1 MRPKNSGGFAP
12 AAGITSAAHLLLAL
26 GRKTPYDCKCCIR
39 VSSGVVASAVR
50 DGAFTDTYCGLT
62 LLVPRILQ
70 PLHSGGTVHERGEL
84 TMASDQ
90 TINTIAKALGESDE
104 GPLAQIKA
112 VVDNLGDQACLT
124 LLAETEKI
132 EKAGGLMRGDGSG
145 RRSPGGVFFFLA
157 RQRLP
162 RDVRA
167 AIFND
172 KKPRDPNAP
181 KSTPAVAKPA
191 AGGGAGVPP
200 SSSGGLPRRRVFEVV
215 PASKPAPIVINT
227 PPRHEPRGE
236 WPPAPPEGS
245 FIPPELP
252 AAVVQAKAKLAV
264 QAALGPLNPTDQ
276 YLLLVG
282 LLADLHAQ
290 FGGEVPRSTVVEVPR
305 SERKPT
311 TLSQPPASPP
321 AAAIKRAAAEV
332 EEEVEEPKPR
342 ATPRAKAARPKATAT
357 KSRSRA

>member
-1 MRPKNSGGFAP
+1 
-12 AAGITSAAHLLLAL
+12 
-26 GRKTPYDCKCCIR
+26 
-39 VSSGVVASAVR
+39 
-50 DGAFTDTYCGLT
+50 
-62 LLVPRILQ
+62 
-70 PLHSGGTVHERGEL
+70 
-84 TMASDQ
+84 MASEQ

-104 GPLAQIKA
+104 GPVAQIKA

-181 KSTPAVAKPA
+181 KSQPAPPAAKPSSSS
-191 AGGGAGVPP
+191 AGVPP
-200 SSSGGLPRRRVFEVV
+200 SQSGGGLPRRRVFEVV
-215 PASKPAPIVINT
+215 PASKPAASPSVVSA
-227 PPRHEPRGE
+227 PVVSRAEPRGE
-236 WPPAPPEGS
+236 WPPSPPEGA

-252 AAVVQAKAKLAV
+252 AAVIRAKAKQSAQSALAS
-264 QAALGPLNPTDQ
+264 LNPTDQ
-276 YLLLVG
+276 YLLLVE

-290 FGGEVPRSTVVEVPR
+290 YGGEPPRSTVEAPR

-311 TLSQPPASPP
+311 TLSQPPLP
-321 AAAIKRAAAEV
+321 AAIPRVVEP

-342 ATPRAKAARPKATAT
+342 TTRAKAPARPKAAAT

>member
-1 MRPKNSGGFAP
+1 
-12 AAGITSAAHLLLAL
+12 
-26 GRKTPYDCKCCIR
+26 
-39 VSSGVVASAVR
+39 
-50 DGAFTDTYCGLT
+50 
-62 LLVPRILQ
+62 
-70 PLHSGGTVHERGEL
+70 
-84 TMASDQ
+84 MASDQ
-90 TINTIAKALGESDE
+90 TINTIAKTLGEADE

-181 KSTPAVAKPA
+181 KSAPPVAKQQATSGA
-191 AGGGAGVPP
+191 AAPP
-200 SSSGGLPRRRVFEVV
+200 SSSAGLPRRRVFEVV
-215 PASKPAPIVINT
+215 PASKPAQVVLNH

-252 AAVVQAKAKLAV
+252 AAVVLAKAKQGAE
-264 QAALGPLNPTDQ
+264 AALGALNPTDQ
-276 YLLLVG
+276 YLTLIG
-282 LLADLHAQ
+282 LLADLHAK
-290 FGGEVPRSTVVEVPR
+290 FGGEVPRSSVVEVPR

-311 TLSQPPASPP
+311 TVSQPPPP
-321 AAAIKRAAAEV
+321 APETVEA

-342 ATPRAKAARPKATAT
+342 ATPRAKAARPKATAA

>member
-1 MRPKNSGGFAP
+1 
-12 AAGITSAAHLLLAL
+12 
-26 GRKTPYDCKCCIR
+26 
-39 VSSGVVASAVR
+39 
-50 DGAFTDTYCGLT
+50 
-62 LLVPRILQ
+62 
-70 PLHSGGTVHERGEL
+70 
-84 TMASDQ
+84 MASDQ
-90 TINTIAKALGESDE
+90 TINTIAKALGEADE

-181 KSTPAVAKPA
+181 KSAPPVAKSA
-191 AGGGAGVPP
+191 TSGAGATPP
-200 SSSGGLPRRRVFEVV
+200 SSGLPRRRVFEVV
-215 PASKPAPIVINT
+215 PASKPAPTVLVNA
-227 PPRHEPRGE
+227 PRHEPRGE

-245 FIPPELP
+245 FIPPELS
-252 AAVVQAKAKLAV
+252 AAVVLAKAKQGA
-264 QAALGPLNPTDQ
+264 QAALSPLNPTDQ
-276 YLLLVG
+276 YLTLVA
-282 LLADLHAQ
+282 LLAELHAQ
-290 FGGEVPRSTVVEVPR
+290 FGGEVPRSSVVEVPR

-311 TLSQPPASPP
+311 TISQPPPP
-321 AAAIKRAAAEV
+321 VAQAAR
-332 EEEVEEPKPR
+332 EEEEEEEPKPR
-342 ATPRAKAARPKATAT
+342 AAPRAKAARPKATAA